1 MTEKNFEIPVDSQG
15 RKMKIK
21 TFSIDPYFKVLK
33 EIKSTKA
40 PEDLLITQ
48 LERGDTIFSKIDAIR
63 ALKDKFSDNI
73 VKVLKNLIL
82 NKDTFWAVSVE
93 AANTLGSYNNAND
106 HLKTDKAYSALVDC
120 FSSGIKNPKSRRAV
134 VRNIGVFEKEDSINL
149 LVPLIQ
155 QHSDPS
161 YFVEGEASYRIRKK

>member
-1 MTEKNFEIPVDSQG
+1 MVLVSSNSNSNNNTRSSQEKRLDEHIQILGKVTEKNFEIPVDSQG

-93 AANTLGSYNNAND
+93 AS
-106 HLKTDKAYSALVDC
+106 
-120 FSSGIKNPKSRRAV
+120 
-134 VRNIGVFEKEDSINL
+134 
-149 LVPLIQ
+149 
-155 QHSDPS
+155 
-161 YFVEGEASYRIRKK
+161 